1 MKPAH
6 ILLVLLFVNVLLA
19 CALPAEAAP
28 ISLPSP
34 PQFHQV
40 HNNTSPAVREI
51 PPRADGT
58 MGRTISGVAL
68 FLLYAGVS
76 LLLFLV
82 LVIRT
87 GRRVPPHL
95 MSLISEDNPLID
107 LIYIVLA
114 VVSAVGVLWLLTV
127 NSTPLIKIDLPGI
140 AGLACCFPSVLFS
153 VFSAGIAMERNQW
166 QVQRTL
172 HLILLIVAIIA
183 AILLSLLLLMIP
195 VPWELPALALT
206 YISLVTGAI
215 LSAGQYLHHKEDYR
229 FTTIAPGPALLQA
242 GADSQKTLTP
252 ARKEEGISTEEGI
265 PEAITSQYTDLKPA
279 ATGGVASVFS
289 ATRRSDGVQVALKLP
304 LKHDLATGAG
314 FLKEIRIWEHLNH
327 PNIVRLT
334 HVYLL
339 PTLCLEME
347 YVPYR
352 LTEQIGSIAPARAI
366 RIAEEI
372 LNGLEYAHLH
382 GYSHCDIKPD
392 NILLTEEG
400 MKGVPKITDWGL
412 SEHAGEKTGFACTA
426 FTPWY
431 AAPEQIAP
439 EQYGLPGPATDLY
452 QVGVLLYLMLT
463 GTHPFAGKETDST
476 CRMILN
482 DNPQPPS
489 AHRPELAPLD
499 TILIRCLARSPD
511 DRYRSAAALSADL
524 ERIMK
529 SLADRITD

>member
-6 ILLVLLFVNVLLA
+6 ILLVLLLVNVLLV

-40 HNNTSPAVREI
+40 RNNTSPGVSDV
-51 PPRADGT
+51 PPHDQKMMDG
-58 MGRTISGVAL
+58 TISGVAL
-68 FLLYAGVS
+68 FLFYAGIS
-76 LLLFLV
+76 LLLLLI

-87 GRRVPPHL
+87 GRRLDPHQGPQ
-95 MSLISEDNPLID
+95 SSEENPLIG
-107 LIYIVLA
+107 LSYIVLA
-114 VVSAVGVLWLLTV
+114 LVSAVGILWLLTV
-127 NSTPLIKIDLPGI
+127 NSAPLIRIDLVGI
-140 AGLACCFPSVLFS
+140 AGLLCCFPSVLFS
-153 VFSAGIAMERNQW
+153 FFSAGIALEKNRW
-166 QVQRTL
+166 QVQRSMLLL
-172 HLILLIVAIIA
+172 HLIVAIIA
-183 AILLSLLLLMIP
+183 AILLSLLLLMVP
-195 VPWELPALALT
+195 VPSELPPLALT
-206 YISLVTGAI
+206 YISLITGAV
-215 LSAGQYLHHKEDYR
+215 LSAGQYLQHREHSQSP
-229 FTTIAPGPALLQA
+229 APEPAPLLAA
-242 GADSQKTLTP
+242 GTSGQKTLVP
-252 ARKEEGISTEEGI
+252 APKEGEFVTEEGI

-289 ATRRSDGVQVALKLP
+289 ATRRSDGMRVALKLP
-304 LKHDLATGAG
+304 LRHDLATGAG

-352 LTEQIGSIAPARAI
+352 LTEQIGSITPAGAI
-366 RIAEEI
+366 RITKGI
-372 LNGLEYAHLH
+372 LNGLDYAHQH

-400 MKGVPKITDWGL
+400 AGGIPKITDWGL
-412 SEHAGEKTGFACTA
+412 SEHAGEKTGAACTA

-463 GTHPFAGKETDST
+463 RTHPFAGADTDST

-482 DNPQPPS
+482 DSPQPPS
-489 AHRPELAPLD
+489 AYRPELAPLD
-499 TILIRCLARSPD
+499 AVLLKCLARSQK
-511 DRYRSAAALSADL
+511 DRYRSAAELAADL
-524 ERIMK
+524 DWSER
-529 SLADRITD
+529 T

>member
-1 MKPAH
+1 MKPAQ
-6 ILLVLLFVNVLLA
+6 ILLVLLLVNVLLL

-34 PQFHQV
+34 PQFHQA
-40 HNNTSPAVREI
+40 HNNTSPRVSDLL
-51 PPRADGT
+51 PPVEGT
-58 MGRTISGVAL
+58 MDGTISGVAL
-68 FLLYAGVS
+68 FLLYAS
-76 LLLFLV
+76 ISLFLLLI
-82 LVIRT
+82 LVIQT
-87 GRRVPPHL
+87 GRRVDPHL
-95 MSLISEDNPLID
+95 ISPISEENPMLD
-107 LIYIVLA
+107 LTYMILA

-127 NSTPLIKIDLPGI
+127 NSASLIRIDLPGI
-140 AGLACCFPSVLFS
+140 AGLIYCFPSVFFS
-153 VFSAGIAMERNQW
+153 LFSAGMAVRTNRW
-166 QVQRTL
+166 QEQQSMLLL
-172 HLILLIVAIIA
+172 HLIVAIIA

-195 VPWELPALALT
+195 LPWELPSLALT
-206 YISLVTGAI
+206 YISLIIGAG
-215 LSAGQYLHHKEDYR
+215 LSGGQYLQHRERHL
-229 FTTIAPGPALLQA
+229 FTTIAPVPALRA
-242 GADSQKTLTP
+242 GDDDQKTLVP
-252 ARKEEGISTEEGI
+252 AGKERGFITEEGI

-289 ATRRSDGVQVALKLP
+289 ATRRSDGMRVALKLP
-304 LKHDLATGAG
+304 LRHDLETGAG

-352 LTEQIGSIAPARAI
+352 LTEQIGSITPTRAI
-366 RIAEEI
+366 WIAKGI
-372 LNGLEYAHLH
+372 LNGLEYAHQH

-400 MKGVPKITDWGL
+400 MKGIPKISDWGL
-412 SEHAGEKTGFACTA
+412 SEHAGEKTGIACTA

-463 GTHPFAGKETDST
+463 RNHPFAGKDTDST

-482 DNPQPPS
+482 DNPEPLS
-489 AHRPELAPLD
+489 AHQPELASLD
-499 TILIRCLARSPD
+499 KILLRCLARSPK
-511 DRYRSAAALSADL
+511 DRYRSAAELSADL
-524 ERIMK
+524 ERMENL
-529 SLADRITD
+529 STE

>member
-1 MKPAH
+1 MKPAR
-6 ILLVLLFVNVLLA
+6 ILLVLLLVNVLLV

-40 HNNTSPAVREI
+40 RNNTSPGVSDV
-51 PPRADGT
+51 PPPDQG
-58 MGRTISGVAL
+58 MMDRTISGVAL
-68 FLLYAGVS
+68 FLLYAGIS
-76 LLLFLV
+76 LLLLLI

-87 GRRVPPHL
+87 GRRDHPYRVPP
-95 MSLISEDNPLID
+95 ISEENPLIG
-107 LIYIVLA
+107 LSYIVLA
-114 VVSAVGVLWLLTV
+114 LVSAVGVLWLLTV
-127 NSTPLIKIDLPGI
+127 NSAPLIRLDLVGI
-140 AGLACCFPSVLFS
+140 AGLLCCFPSVLFS
-153 VFSAGIAMERNQW
+153 LLSAGIAMENNHWR
-166 QVQRTL
+166 VQRSMLLL
-172 HLILLIVAIIA
+172 HLIVAIVA
-183 AILLSLLLLMIP
+183 AILLSLLLLMVP
-195 VPWELPALALT
+195 VPSELPPLALT
-206 YISLVTGAI
+206 YIALITGAV
-215 LSAGQYLHHKEDYR
+215 LSAGQYLQHREHSQSP
-229 FTTIAPGPALLQA
+229 APEPAMMLAA
-242 GADSQKTLTP
+242 GTGGQKTLVP
-252 ARKEEGISTEEGI
+252 SPKEGEFITEEGI

-289 ATRRSDGVQVALKLP
+289 ATRRSDGMQVALKLP
-304 LKHDLATGAG
+304 LRHDLATGAG

-352 LTEQIGSIAPARAI
+352 LTEQIGSITPARAI
-366 RIAEEI
+366 QITKGI
-372 LNGLEYAHLH
+372 LNGLDYAHQH

-392 NILLTEEG
+392 NILLTKEG
-400 MKGVPKITDWGL
+400 AGGIPKITDWGL
-412 SEHAGEKTGFACTA
+412 SEQAGEKTGAACTA

-463 GTHPFAGKETDST
+463 RTHPFAGADTDST

-482 DNPQPPS
+482 DRPQPPS
-489 AHRPELAPLD
+489 AYRPELAPLD
-499 TILIRCLARSPD
+499 AVLLKCLARSQK
-511 DRYRSAAALSADL
+511 DRYRSAAELAADL
-524 ERIMK
+524 DWREK
-529 SLADRITD
+529 T